1 MKNLIFKIAGVQ
13 LVIRFFVM
21 GIFVVGT
28 VGAAQAQ
35 PPTHPRGFMSRLIEI
50 KYSTEL
56 YLSQALKKENGKS
69 QTAIDSTIAIYNTL
83 RWKVDGLVY
92 QLSAE
97 MIARNSPAL
106 LRQLDN
112 WSYREEIRAKGLIK
126 HYVASIKEIEQ
137 LYKEVVMPAINPIQ
151 NRTLNLTTNVFYLLK
166 DSYSI
171 IKGLSDLKTRKVMAL
186 VELLDHVR
194 LLGPGEVGKMASS
207 K

>member
-1 MKNLIFKIAGVQ
+1 MQTLKNNNIGLKFLLSTIA
-13 LVIRFFVM
+13 
-21 GIFVVGT
+21 VVLLGT
-28 VGAAQAQ
+28 AQAQ
-35 PPTHPRGFMSRLIEI
+35 APQGFISRLIEI

-186 VELLDHVR
+186 VELLDHAR

>member
-1 MKNLIFKIAGVQ
+1 MQSSKNNSIGLKFLLSTMA
-13 LVIRFFVM
+13 
-21 GIFVVGT
+21 VVLFGT
-28 VGAAQAQ
+28 AQAQ
-35 PPTHPRGFMSRLIEI
+35 APQGFISRLIEI

-171 IKGLSDLKTRKVMAL
+171 IKGLSD
-186 VELLDHVR
+186 
-194 LLGPGEVGKMASS
+194 
-207 K
+207 